1 MKKKR
6 DDTKDAYIQSVILI
20 LSIFAV
26 LIIYF
31 FISELIFNTVN
42 KIEFIDKEHIELNN
56 KIDIKM

>member
-26 LIIYF
+26 IIIYF

>member
-31 FISELIFNTVN
+31 FISELIVNTVN
-42 KIEFIDKEHIELNN
+42 KIEFINKEHIELNN
-56 KIDIKM
+56 KIDY

>member
-56 KIDIKM
+56 KIDY